1 MWRAKLFRSF
11 RYFFCVL
18 LIVGLALPSVWA
30 ARPNILFIMS
40 DDHAAAAWG
49 IYPSRLQEHVVA
61 PNIRRLADEGCR
73 LDRAYATNSL
83 CGPSRA
89 SILTGHYSH
98 LNGVRTNADTL
109 DPQIE
114 TIPKWLK
121 DAGYK
126 TALVGKWHLKSM
138 PSGFDTFN
146 VLPGQGLYHDPILR
160 NANNWTTGGVTH
172 NGFSA
177 DVITDEALQWLS
189 GQSSE
194 EPFFLMCHYKAP
206 HEPFGYPERYAN
218 WLEDTEF
225 ETPESIDEVGPRSGG
240 RTFSGQTLDIL
251 AKRFHDDP
259 KRYQLSGF
267 ALPHTEALTR
277 RAAYQQLTRNF
288 LRSVRAIDD
297 NIGRLLKHLE
307 TTGQLDNTVVIY
319 TTDQGYFL
327 GEHGFFDKRIMY
339 EEAIRMPMVI
349 RYPKEIPAKSIN
361 KDFVLNVDLPMLFLD
376 YAAVATPPDRHGR
389 SFRQNLK
396 GETPD
401 DWRDAF
407 YYRYWTHQENRPA
420 HFGIRTKNYKLIHFY
435 GKPLGLEGTFPFTTP
450 ETWELY
456 DLKNDPFES
465 ENHYK
470 NPAYGDIVSDLK
482 DQLNTLQT
490 TVGDSLMEKKAPCLN

>member
-1 MWRAKLFRSF
+1 MSNFISSWVLSALLFLTLSDV
-11 RYFFCVL
+11 C
-18 LIVGLALPSVWA
+18 AE
-30 ARPNILFIMS
+30 RPNILFIMS

-49 IYPSRLQEHVVA
+49 IYPSRIQEHVVA

-121 DAGYK
+121 DGGYK
-126 TALVGKWHLKSM
+126 TALFGKWHLKSV

-146 VLPGQGLYHDPILR
+146 VLPGQGLYHGPILR
-160 NANNWTTGGVTH
+160 NANNWETGGVTH
-172 NGFSA
+172 NGFSS
-177 DVITDEALQWLS
+177 DVITDEALEWLS

-206 HEPFGYPERYAN
+206 HEPFGYPERYAD
-218 WLEDTEF
+218 WLQDVQF
-225 ETPESIDEVGPRSGG
+225 EIPESIDEEGPVLGG
-240 RTFSGQTLDIL
+240 RTFAGQTLDIL
-251 AKRFHDDP
+251 ARRFHDNP
-259 KRYQLSGF
+259 NRYQLDSF
-267 ALPHTEALTR
+267 PLPDSDASMR
-277 RAAYQQLTRNF
+277 RAAYQQLMRNF
-288 LRSVRAIDD
+288 LRSIRAIDD
-297 NIGRLLKHLE
+297 NIGRLLGHLE

-349 RYPKEIPAKSIN
+349 RYPKEIPARSIN
-361 KDFVLNVDLPMLFLD
+361 TDFILNVDLPMLFLD
-376 YAAVATPPDRHGR
+376 YAELPMSANRHGR

-396 GETPD
+396 GKTPEN
-401 DWRDAF
+401 WRDAF

-420 HFGIRTKNYKLIHFY
+420 HFGIRTNRYKLIRFY
-435 GKPLGLEGTFPFTTP
+435 GEPLGLEGTHPFPTK
-450 ETWELY
+450 ESWELY
-456 DLKNDPFES
+456 DLENDPNES
-465 ENHYK
+465 ENHYG
-470 NPAYGDIVSDLK
+470 NPAYKDVVSQLK
-482 DQLNTLQT
+482 VQLKVLQT
-490 TVGDSLMEKKAPCLN
+490 TVGDSLQNGSALNQVPGSEAH